1 MTEQEIT
8 QQLTAPEM
16 PESGIPPAPE
26 PQAAPMTPD
35 PSQGTPRVEPGKPKS
50 TKTWATVLVAL
61 LLVIASAGVTYF
73 VMAQDEGTDTA
84 EVTPPVAESTDS
96 GTATPVV
103 PGEEPVAD
111 AAAVILPSVVQIQ
124 TQSGVGS
131 GVIYDSNGLIL
142 TAAHVVA
149 GSETVT
155 VRFEDGEEIQ
165 GTVLGGTSGADVAVV
180 QVDRSGLPAA
190 ELALDEDPRVGQ
202 LAIAVGSPWGL
213 QGTVTSGIIS
223 AVDQPVD
230 GNAMLQT
237 DAAINPGNSG
247 GALVDRDGRVL
258 GINVSIFSMSG
269 ANDGVG
275 FAVPIDVAADLADRV
290 VNGESLGFAMLGVT
304 GSDVD
309 SGQAGALI
317 SEVTPNSA
325 ADEAGVEVNDLVIS
339 IDGVSVQ
346 GIEDLAAQVRSHR
359 PGTTVD
365 IVVVRDGE
373 QHTLSVT
380 LDERPADLG

>member
-1 MTEQEIT
+1 MSEQET
-8 QQLTAPEM
+8 QELPTLEAPATSDQSPV
-16 PESGIPPAPE
+16 PEPEAEPAVAMKGPETPAPVQNE
-26 PQAAPMTPD
+26 KA
-35 PSQGTPRVEPGKPKS
+35 SKS
-50 TKTWATVLVAL
+50 TRTWATALVAF
-61 LLVIASAGVTYF
+61 LLVIASSGITYF
-73 VMAQDEGTDTA
+73 VMAQDVGT
-84 EVTPPVAESTDS
+84 ETPAAESSEDAGSQAPIVTGD
-96 GTATPVV
+96 
-103 PGEEPVAD
+103 EPVAD

-124 TQSGVGS
+124 SGGGVGS
-131 GVIYDSNGLIL
+131 GVIYDSDGLIL

-149 GSETVT
+149 GADTVT
-155 VRFEDGEEIQ
+155 VRFEDGEEIS
-165 GTVLGGTSGADVAVV
+165 GSVLGGTSGADVAVV
-180 QVDRSGLPAA
+180 QVDRTGLPAA
-190 ELALDEDPRVGQ
+190 ELALGEDPRVGQ

-223 AVDQPVD
+223 AVDQPVN
-230 GNAMLQT
+230 GNALLQT

-247 GALVDRDGRVL
+247 GALVDREGRVL
-258 GINVSIFSMSG
+258 GINVSIFSLSG

-290 VNGESLGFAMLGVT
+290 VTGESLGFAMLGVT
-304 GSDVD
+304 GSDVEA
-309 SGQAGALI
+309 GQAGALI
-317 SEVTPNSA
+317 AEVTGGSA
-325 ADEAGVEVNDLVIS
+325 ADEAGVEVDDLVIS

-373 QHTLSVT
+373 QLTLTVT